1 MKKYEVM
8 YIINANVEEEKRVGL
23 IETCYNGGDL
33 LRVSKKCIEMVKEF
47 EGCSLVSRYDRY
59 GDLWE
64 IGYGITSHDI
74 DITGKKIKEGM
85 KISQA
90 TADKWLEM
98 ALNKKYLPK
107 VMKYQSKY
115 KFNTSQI
122 DALVSFAYNIGSID
136 GLTQNGKRTKKE
148 ISESFALYKKSGG
161 VVLNGL
167 IRRREAEKKL
177 FNSGPKLFDE
187 GFPKLP
193 TRGYFQLGDKSE
205 EVKKVQRF
213 LSWMNLFADEISG
226 IYDRETVSAVKTLQQ
241 TIPTTQNGKFGNK
254 CLPFAKKYK
263 K

>member
-1 MKKYEVM
+1 M
-8 YIINANVEEEKRVGL
+8 
-23 IETCYNGGDL
+23 
-33 LRVSKKCIEMVKEF
+33 RVSKKCIEMVKEF

-136 GLTQNGKRTKKE
+136 GLTKNGTRSIRE
-148 ISESFALYKKSGG
+148 IEYYIHEYNKAGG
-161 VVLNGL
+161 RILPGL
-167 IRRREAEKKL
+167 VRRRLAETKL
-177 FNSGPKLFDE
+177 FNGGKKIYDE
-187 GFPKLP
+187 GLP
-193 TRGYFQLGDKSE
+193 SLPDRGYFQRGDKGAK
-205 EVKKVQRF
+205 VKKIQMF
-213 LSWMNLFADEISG
+213 LAWMDFYNGEIDG
-226 IYDRETVSAVKTLQQ
+226 VYGEKTTAAVKKLQKFIK
-241 TIPTTQNGKFGNK
+241 TPQNGKFGNK
-254 CLPFAKKYK
+254 CLPFAKQYK